1 VESKRSYLLAHGKQ
15 NAETFNVP
23 FVTFTPGAEP
33 SIGVYQGFFAHDPGG
48 EATPAFV
55 LKTEGLVHILQTLEL
70 DWFFPYLERMARGEA
85 VDFSELELDFC
96 RRTGRGMESSTVPLH
111 FSFMGTGK

>member
-1 VESKRSYLLAHGKQ
+1 VESKRSHLLAHGKQ
-15 NAETFNVP
+15 DAATFNVP

-33 SIGVYQGFFAHDPGG
+33 FIGVYEGFLAYDPGG

-55 LKTEGLVHILQTLEL
+55 LKTDALLHILHTLEL

-85 VDFSELELDFC
+85 VDLSEVESVFC
-96 RRTGRGMESSTVPLH
+96 QLTGRRMESSTVPLH
-111 FSFMGTGK
+111 FSFMGRRK